1 MSVSAVYQTPIG
13 LQGDYALTTPGAVIG
28 GLLVRQ
34 FTEPLKALAFAQ
46 NPTYAADMSMFASA
60 ARNTAVIVL
69 AGLVQA
75 LSGCAPKAEVVLHQP
90 FAPPSQQELKLA
102 SNWAFEAAAG
112 GRRIWLL
119 EFPLPSS
126 PDGPRD
132 FHLYLST
139 PDADQGFLG
148 QDFIVDQSSSTG
160 VRGFLI
166 QEVGQLR
173 GKTQVATGQ
182 VRVTRSWLDWRR
194 RLLEVN
200 LACNDGTQII
210 GRALA
215 DPLASEIAAF
225 ERRYSGDVA
234 ALAPPEDTRELAA
247 DEVPD
252 RATASP

>member
-13 LQGDYALTTPGAVIG
+13 LQGDYALTTPGAIIG
-28 GLLVRQ
+28 GLLVQ
-34 FTEPLKALAFAQ
+34 FSEPLRALAFAQ
-46 NPTYAADMSMFASA
+46 NRTYAANMSMFAA
-60 ARNTAVIVL
+60 TARNIAVIVL

-102 SNWAFEAAAG
+102 SKWAFEAAAG

-119 EFPLPSS
+119 AFPLPSS

-139 PDADQGFLG
+139 PDVDRGFLG
-148 QDFIVDQSSSTG
+148 QDFVVDQSSSSG
-160 VRGFLI
+160 VRGFFI

-173 GKTQVATGQ
+173 GKTQVAAGQ
-182 VRVTRSWLDWRR
+182 VRVSRSWLDWHR

-200 LACNDGTQII
+200 LACNDGTKII

-234 ALAPPEDTRELAA
+234 ALAPPESTRDL
-247 DEVPD
+247 DVNEVPG
-252 RATASP
+252 RATATP

>member
-13 LQGDYALTTPGAVIG
+13 LQGDYALTTPGAIIG
-28 GLLVRQ
+28 GLLVQ
-34 FTEPLKALAFAQ
+34 FSEPLRALAFAQ
-46 NPTYAADMSMFASA
+46 NRTYAAGMSMFAA
-60 ARNTAVIVL
+60 TTRNTAVIVL
-69 AGLVQA
+69 AGLLQA
-75 LSGCAPKAEVVLHQP
+75 LFGCAPKAEVVLHQP

-119 EFPLPSS
+119 AFPLPSS

-139 PDADQGFLG
+139 PDVDRGFLG
-148 QDFIVDQSSSTG
+148 QDFVVDQSSSSG
-160 VRGFLI
+160 VRGFFI

-173 GKTQVATGQ
+173 GKTQVAAGQ
-182 VRVTRSWLDWRR
+182 VRVSRSWLDWHR

-200 LACNDGTQII
+200 LACNDGTKII